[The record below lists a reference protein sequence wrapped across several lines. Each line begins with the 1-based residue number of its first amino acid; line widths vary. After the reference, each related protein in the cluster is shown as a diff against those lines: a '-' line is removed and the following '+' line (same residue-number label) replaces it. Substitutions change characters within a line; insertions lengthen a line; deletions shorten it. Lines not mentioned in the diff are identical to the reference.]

1 MKSMNIFQ
9 FVSNASEELTRY
21 EIGMKDAETYD
32 RVKKIGNRMIGYID
46 CMITVSNTMIC
57 MENNEITA
65 MLDDVETEW
74 LRKTFQAMID
84 RAVELKCDED
94 IIWKLCEKRDEY
106 R

>member
-21 EIGMKDAETYD
+21 EIRMKGAETYD
-32 RVKKIGNRMIGYID
+32 SVKQVGCRMIGYID

-65 MLDDVETEW
+65 MLDDVEMEW
-74 LRKTFQAMID
+74 LRKTYQAMID
-84 RAVELKCDED
+84 RAV
-94 IIWKLCEKRDEY
+94 
-106 R
+106 